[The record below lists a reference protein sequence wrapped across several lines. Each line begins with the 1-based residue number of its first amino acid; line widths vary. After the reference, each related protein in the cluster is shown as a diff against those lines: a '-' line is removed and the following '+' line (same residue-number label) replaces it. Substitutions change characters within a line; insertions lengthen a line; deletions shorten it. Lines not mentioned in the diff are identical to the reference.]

1 MKWPAERA
9 LLADFLRE
17 KLTHPQKWQGS
28 DMASGKPTRAAA
40 VLVPIVLR
48 AEGATIL
55 LTRRALHLPAH
66 PGQISFPGG
75 AVEAGDAD
83 LIETALRET
92 EEEIGLARSAIE
104 IVGEL
109 GQYHTASAFCVT
121 PVVGLIE
128 PGFSLKPDP
137 DEVEAVLEIP
147 AAALLDP
154 SRYELRWVER
164 GNLRVRSHFQQ
175 YGQHLVWGATAGM
188 LIGFGRL
195 LGMQGEA
202 VLRDDLVYRP
212 GLY

>member
-1 MKWPAERA
+1 MNWPTERA

-17 KLTHPQKWQGS
+17 KLANSEKWQGS

-55 LTRRALHLPAH
+55 LTRRALHLPVH

-75 AVEAGDAD
+75 AVEAEDAD
-83 LIETALRET
+83 LTATALRET
-92 EEEIGLARSAIE
+92 EEEIGLARSAIQ

-109 GQYHTASAFCVT
+109 GQYYTASAFCVT

-128 PGFSLKPDP
+128 PDFMLSPDP
-137 DEVEAVLEIP
+137 AEVEAVLEIP
-147 AAALLDP
+147 ASALLDP
-154 SRYELRWVER
+154 SRYERRWVER
-164 GNLRVRSHFQQ
+164 GELRIKSHFQQ
-175 YGQHLVWGATAGM
+175 YVEHLVWGATAGM

-195 LGMQGEA
+195 LGMAGEP
-202 VLRDDLVYRP
+202 VERDDLVYRP
-212 GLY
+212 FR